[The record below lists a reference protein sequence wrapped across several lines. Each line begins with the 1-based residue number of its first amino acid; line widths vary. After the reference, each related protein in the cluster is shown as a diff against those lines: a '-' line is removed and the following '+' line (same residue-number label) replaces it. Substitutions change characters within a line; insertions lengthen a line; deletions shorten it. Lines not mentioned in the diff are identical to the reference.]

1 MNILL
6 QALEKSPE
14 YQQLLDAISRGS
26 AAAVSGLSQITRSHF
41 LAALHA
47 KSSRPSVF
55 LVQDEMA
62 ASRLQEELESFLGV
76 QIPILPERE
85 LTFVEASGVSRQ
97 WEQKR
102 LKLLYDLAAGKLPLL
117 IASFGAMA
125 LRTMPRAVLFSASIL
140 LRVGASFTP
149 EDLIERLTQAGYS
162 RTTLVEGVGQFALRG
177 GILDVY
183 SPGEAM
189 PVRCEFFGDELDAMG
204 FFDPTTQRRTENT
217 EQALLLPESLPSLHP
232 EGVDGLCRELQSII
246 ARQRRRKAP
255 HENLITTLTRD
266 IESLQSGVSFPSADR
281 YLALIYPEFSCAAD
295 YLSTET
301 AVYFCDHGAL
311 SRAAKAQEEEFGL
324 GLDAFLE
331 SGRLAG
337 ELCEFYLSFDALAA
351 RMKGHPVV
359 YFDSFLSARF
369 PESLPPKQ
377 LLSVTARQ
385 LPGYGGSLETAV
397 SDLKSY
403 VRNDYGCLVLCGGRR
418 RGEILKEMLGKEGV
432 NALLA
437 FPAVHLPQ
445 AGQDS
450 RSPGHRA
457 TGRAH
462 CPWPHSP
469 DHRCGCR
476 NPGNPLKEQSPPVLP
491 PPGLSRRCR

>member
-26 AAAVSGLSQITRSHF
+26 VAAVSGLSQITRSHF

-55 LVQDEMA
+55 LVQDELA

-102 LKLLYDLAAGKLPLL
+102 LKLLYDLAAGTLPLL

-217 EQALLLPESLPSLHP
+217 EQALLLPVAESLPSLHP

-311 SRAAKAQEEEFGL
+311 SRAAKA
-324 GLDAFLE
+324 
-331 SGRLAG
+331 
-337 ELCEFYLSFDALAA
+337 
-351 RMKGHPVV
+351 
-359 YFDSFLSARF
+359 
-369 PESLPPKQ
+369 
-377 LLSVTARQ
+377 
-385 LPGYGGSLETAV
+385 
-397 SDLKSY
+397 
-403 VRNDYGCLVLCGGRR
+403 
-418 RGEILKEMLGKEGV
+418 
-432 NALLA
+432 
-437 FPAVHLPQ
+437 
-445 AGQDS
+445 
-450 RSPGHRA
+450 
-457 TGRAH
+457 
-462 CPWPHSP
+462 
-469 DHRCGCR
+469 
-476 NPGNPLKEQSPPVLP
+476 
-491 PPGLSRRCR
+491 

>member
-26 AAAVSGLSQITRSHF
+26 VAAVSGLSQITRSHF

-55 LVQDEMA
+55 LVQDELA

-102 LKLLYDLAAGKLPLL
+102 LKLLYDLATGKLPLL

-183 SPGEAM
+183 SPGRGDAGA
-189 PVRCEFFGDELDAMG
+189 VRIFW
-204 FFDPTTQRRTENT
+204 R
-217 EQALLLPESLPSLHP
+217 
-232 EGVDGLCRELQSII
+232 
-246 ARQRRRKAP
+246 
-255 HENLITTLTRD
+255 
-266 IESLQSGVSFPSADR
+266 
-281 YLALIYPEFSCAAD
+281 
-295 YLSTET
+295 
-301 AVYFCDHGAL
+301 
-311 SRAAKAQEEEFGL
+311 
-324 GLDAFLE
+324 
-331 SGRLAG
+331 
-337 ELCEFYLSFDALAA
+337 
-351 RMKGHPVV
+351 
-359 YFDSFLSARF
+359 
-369 PESLPPKQ
+369 
-377 LLSVTARQ
+377 
-385 LPGYGGSLETAV
+385 
-397 SDLKSY
+397 
-403 VRNDYGCLVLCGGRR
+403 
-418 RGEILKEMLGKEGV
+418 
-432 NALLA
+432 
-437 FPAVHLPQ
+437 
-445 AGQDS
+445 
-450 RSPGHRA
+450 
-457 TGRAH
+457 
-462 CPWPHSP
+462 
-469 DHRCGCR
+469 
-476 NPGNPLKEQSPPVLP
+476 
-491 PPGLSRRCR
+491 